1 LISILFLKG
10 GSMRRRKLVLLVMGL
25 AVLLCINSFAET
37 KKLRQVGQYPL
48 VRVKGDIPTSE
59 VMKMLVET
67 YPADIKYGFDLAGYG
82 DLYFPFMDQLRA
94 AEFEEVQLPIG
105 QKFMW
110 MLFRSQGKI
119 KVVEDL
125 EWAGNDALPA
135 FLFTVNKDYK
145 NYKFIMPKPCGN
157 IALIGIE
164 EAVPPATCDITVT
177 PVKANINDT
186 ITVDMSGTKDAKS
199 MEFDIIDPEGNI
211 MDTKQLT
218 PEEPSFQIKL
228 DTPGEYM
235 FKAKA
240 YNMEGVVSTNP
251 CEASTYINFPP
262 ICKLWTSCMPCIDY
276 VGRPITFDASN
287 STDPDG
293 EVVKADFEIKDAE
306 GNIVDTYTD
315 SEKPFAWEKIFKTA
329 GIYTVTAVV
338 TDDFGAVSQ
347 PAMVE
352 LEVTQ
357 KRAYFLAEGM
367 WLFARGSAGKFVGA
381 RLGLLYN
388 IVPDT
393 LDFIISGGGALT
405 LDGSPWKSFFMANAL
420 LNIHAGPAFFGAGA
434 GFDTKVREERNADA
448 VLIGNFGFK
457 LFENYSNSG
466 SLFFETHA
474 PLGEGRSFSKHYKVM
489 LGFRMLF

>member
-1 LISILFLKG
+1 MKG
-10 GSMRRRKLVLLVMGL
+10 RKFTLLVIGL

-37 KKLRQVGQYPL
+37 KKLKQVGRYPL
-48 VRVKGDIPTSE
+48 VRVRGEVPTSE
-59 VMKMLVET
+59 IMKMLVENFA
-67 YPADIKYGFDLAGYG
+67 ADIKYGFDLAGYG
-82 DLYFPFMDQLRA
+82 DLYFAFMDQLRT

-110 MLFRSQGKI
+110 MLFRSNEKI
-119 KVVEDL
+119 KVTEDL
-125 EWAGNDALPA
+125 EWAGNAPMPA
-135 FLFTVNKDYK
+135 FLFNVTKDYK

-157 IALIGIE
+157 IALIGVE
-164 EAVPPATCDITVT
+164 EAIPPATCNISAS

-186 ITVDMSGTKDAKS
+186 ITVDMSATKDAKS
-199 MEFDIIDPEGNI
+199 MEVDIINPEG
-211 MDTKQLT
+211 MKMETMQLS
-218 PEEPSFQIKL
+218 PENPSFQIKF

-235 FKAKA
+235 FQARA
-240 YNMEGVVSTNP
+240 FNMEDVPSTNP

-262 ICKLWTSCMPCIDY
+262 ICKLWTTCMPCKDY
-276 VGRPITFDASN
+276 VGKPITFDASN

-306 GNIVDTYTD
+306 GNIIDTYSD
-315 SEKPFAWEKIFKTA
+315 SEKPFAWEKIFDKA

-338 TDDFGAVSQ
+338 TDDFGAVSE
-347 PAMVE
+347 PALVE

-357 KRAYFLAEGM
+357 KRAFFLAEGM
-367 WLFARGSAGKFVGA
+367 WLFARGSSGKFLGA

-388 IVPDT
+388 IVPNT

-405 LDGSPWKSFFMANAL
+405 LDGSPWKSFFMANVL

-434 GFDTKVREERNADA
+434 GFDTKVREERKADA
-448 VLIGNFGFK
+448 VLIGNFGFN

-466 SLFFETHA
+466 AIFFETHA
-474 PLGEGRSFSKHYKVM
+474 PIGEGRSYSKHFKVM